1 MAQRLL
7 RRVCKNCGE
16 PTTADPTEIRML
28 GLDDKF
34 LSQAKLMKGR
44 GCGVCGGTGYKGRVG
59 IYEIF
64 MLTDEMQDLIYKKV
78 AAATI
83 REAARKSGMRTLR
96 EDALRKAAS
105 GITTLSEVIAA
116 TVGDVD

>member
-1 MAQRLL
+1 
-7 RRVCKNCGE
+7 

-44 GCGVCGGTGYKGRVG
+44 GCDVCGGTGYKGRVG

>member
-1 MAQRLL
+1 
-7 RRVCKNCGE
+7 
-16 PTTADPTEIRML
+16 ML

-34 LSQAKLMKGR
+34 LSQATLLKGR
-44 GCGVCGGTGYKGRVG
+44 GCEVCGGTGYKGRVG

-64 MLTDEMQDLIYKKV
+64 MLTDELQELIYKKV
-78 AAATI
+78 AASTI

-105 GITTLSEVIAA
+105 GITTLSA
-116 TVGDVD
+116 D